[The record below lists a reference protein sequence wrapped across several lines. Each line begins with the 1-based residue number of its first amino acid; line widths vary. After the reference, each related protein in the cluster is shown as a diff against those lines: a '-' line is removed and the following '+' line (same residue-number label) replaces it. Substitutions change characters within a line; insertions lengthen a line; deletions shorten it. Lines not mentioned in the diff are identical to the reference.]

1 MSQFQWMQHF
11 LSCFHYSRKSMSAIH
26 LGLFKRVQS
35 PSWQTNPNPSKYQ
48 PLLSTSAPSQP
59 LVVGEEEEGEDEE
72 PTAKFSKTV
81 DEPEDKK
88 EEYDEDDDEEKATV
102 DVMKPVPEPE
112 EEAPK
117 TEPSGQSL
125 SLN

>member
-1 MSQFQWMQHF
+1 M
-11 LSCFHYSRKSMSAIH
+11 
-26 LGLFKRVQS
+26 QS
-35 PSWQTNPNPSKYQ
+35 PSSQINQNPSKNQ
-48 PLLSTSAPSQP
+48 PLLSTSAP
-59 LVVGEEEEGEDEE
+59 VVGEEEEEEGEDEE

-102 DVMKPVPEPE
+102 DVIKPVPEPE

-125 SLN
+125 SLNCSLFRNTFSRS